1 MSASAP
7 RKDPRHRRTN
17 PRRSLVTRRVG
28 ARQPIIAVLLGVVG
42 FALLVAYSAI
52 GAGGAVA
59 HAVGE
64 TKTEHVRPE
73 TLTQTGDCT
82 ADNATG
88 AHFIINQ
95 IAEAD
100 APDTITVF
108 FDNNPVGV
116 ESKAI
121 DTQKHNNESGYDIFY
136 ASGLTI
142 TDATAVVPVAYDGN
156 FNLSHY
162 LCGPPPSPS
171 SPPTSPPTSPST
183 TPPTSPSTTP
193 PTSPSTTPPTSPS
206 TTPPTTPISSSS
218 APVKSTSEAST
229 SESSE
234 SSSAAAQSTS
244 PFVPGPGETG
254 DTAPASSPILKQ
266 GLLAGG
272 LASLVAALGMSLQM
286 LKRRG
291 EHS

>member
-1 MSASAP
+1 
-7 RKDPRHRRTN
+7 
-17 PRRSLVTRRVG
+17 
-28 ARQPIIAVLLGVVG
+28 VLLGVVG

-193 PTSPSTTPPTSPS
+193 PTSPSTTPPT
-206 TTPPTTPISSSS
+206 TPISSSS